1 MPSATAEK
9 SQSEIEGSVSAA
21 KSNPE
26 EAAGTTPNED
36 VGTDTST
43 AIDKNQASEVPEKPK
58 TTFQSLSYPQGL
70 DNTDEFPHQIMFNV
84 LIRQTDD
91 EHKANSHLGE
101 GGKGEDL
108 ISRNP
113 DMDNENAKKVSKQL
127 TNAAIGGSTALAAFA
142 KGGLPG
148 IGIGLAG
155 GTGLAFFG
163 DRMSALVDD
172 NIKLSRRNVARIRMA
187 MPQSPQNKMTAE
199 WSVTDFGS
207 IMGAI
212 MEGAGDQGIMN
223 MIKDETMTGE
233 AGQAM
238 LRTAAGA
245 LNITKQAG
253 LNIPA
258 QATIELMTRK
268 VTNPFKETLFKTM
281 NFRDFPFVFKFAPK
295 NDQELLQTLK
305 IINVFERYMTPQK
318 SPGAFFLEYPAE
330 FEIVYQYKNKE
341 NRYFT
346 NFFNDTA
353 LVSFQVDYG
362 NGGVYTA
369 FQGTEGA
376 PSEITMSLQF
386 KELTLLDRDSIVDIT
401 GQSAVMGGFTG
412 ENSVQ
417 GQEPPAEEQPDEK
430 NADGTDKNINETD
443 SSPDAAVNEGDDA

>member
-1 MPSATAEK
+1 MSSATAEE
-9 SQSEIEGSVSAA
+9 SQNKVETSVSAA
-21 KSNPE
+21 KSNPK
-26 EAAGTTPNED
+26 EAEGTTPND
-36 VGTDTST
+36 DKGTATST
-43 AIDKNQASEVPEKPK
+43 EIDKNQASEVPEKPK

-84 LIRQTDD
+84 LIRQTDA
-91 EHKANSHLGE
+91 EHEANSHLGE

-113 DMDNENAKKVSKQL
+113 DMTNENAKKVSKQL

-155 GTGLAFFG
+155 GAGLAFFG
-163 DRMSALVDD
+163 DRMSALVDE

-212 MEGAGDQGIMN
+212 MEGAGDEGIMN
-223 MIKDETMTGE
+223 MIKDADMTDE

-305 IINVFERYMTPQK
+305 NINVFERYMTPQK
-318 SPGAFFLEYPAE
+318 SPGSFFLEYPAE

-401 GQSAVMGGFTG
+401 GQSTPMGGFTG

-443 SSPDAAVNEGDDA
+443 SSPDAAVNEGEDG